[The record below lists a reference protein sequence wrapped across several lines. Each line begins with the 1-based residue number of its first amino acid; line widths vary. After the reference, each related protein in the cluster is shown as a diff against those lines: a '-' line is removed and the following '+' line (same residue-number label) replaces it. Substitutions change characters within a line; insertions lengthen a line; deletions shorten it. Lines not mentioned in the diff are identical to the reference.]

1 MYKKS
6 KIKSQKSK
14 LTRRLAL
21 SLSKGFSLI
30 ELLIVVSII
39 SILSVI
45 GVASYINFSRS
56 QTVTQAARKIVQDMR
71 LAQSLANNNQKPE
84 PNVCFNGCKTLD
96 GYTFSLD
103 NGSYTLFANCINPVE
118 NCAPIKLETLT
129 GFTFDGFT
137 TVKFKVLRRGVDFP
151 GGKTLTVGAF
161 GKEKKIIVDDGGSVM
176 IEGETP

>member
-1 MYKKS
+1 
-6 KIKSQKSK
+6 
-14 LTRRLAL
+14 
-21 SLSKGFSLI
+21 LSKGFSLI

-71 LAQSLANNNQKPE
+71 LAQSLAMNNQKPE
-84 PNVCFNGCKTLD
+84 AGFCDNDCQTLD

-137 TVKFKVLRRGVDFP
+137 TVKFKVLRRGVEFTDEK
-151 GGKTLTVGAF
+151 KTLTVTAF
-161 GKEKKIIVDDGGSVM
+161 GKGKKIIVDDGGSVM

>member
-1 MYKKS
+1 MRKKS
-6 KIKSQKSK
+6 S
-14 LTRRLAL
+14 
-21 SLSKGFSLI
+21 GFTLV
-30 ELLIVVSII
+30 ELLVVISII
-39 SILSVI
+39 CILSVVGI
-45 GVASYINFSRS
+45 ASYINFSRS

-103 NGSYTLFANCINPVE
+103 HDTGKYDIFAYCINPTE
-118 NCAPIKLETLT
+118 TCGSIKSETLA

-137 TVKFKVLRRGVDFP
+137 TVKFKVLRRGVEFTDEK
-151 GGKTLTVGAF
+151 KTLTVTAF
-161 GKEKKIIVDDGGSVM
+161 GKGKKIIVDDGGSVM